1 MTMAR
6 WIVAGCFTWALASPV
21 MAFDSLGEIKAD
33 LAKCSGCLHRNLLQ
47 ARLNYRLKMIQAAEI
62 SMAGIAGRVPGTDTR
77 MRGAV
82 AGVAGNLAANAGIN
96 GSGAPAPS
104 RAAQEALRGQTAMSA
119 YVSVYGTSEINPAEF
134 RLSIRQRLRES
145 AVTSY
150 PYSAPVIGFQLR
162 RQGGHRFTSQDH
174 HQIRPYH
181 APGLRNQTKTTS
193 VPTATYDVSAE
204 FRRLVPGTTTANNPI
219 RDEALWKIAS
229 SGEVGQVAAIGIA
242 DEALKQAIQFVDS
255 WASVNPRRPA
265 ITFKAKQPVTPGSPP
280 QTNHPEIVL
289 LHETV
294 QPLFKGAV
302 DSVYD
307 VHQSQRDM
315 VEKQLSSLAAGGQ
328 KVLTC
333 QYGPRNAV
341 TPVGFKDYSFWY
353 PAPPSDLMKYMLST
367 FGHPFMRLGLISVT
381 KCPSTAAGAELL
393 FRQRFN

>member
-1 MTMAR
+1 MGTGSQTRTTTNYDPTM
-6 WIVAGCFTWALASPV
+6 P
-21 MAFDSLGEIKAD
+21 K
-33 LAKCSGCLHRNLLQ
+33 
-47 ARLNYRLKMIQAAEI
+47 
-62 SMAGIAGRVPGTDTR
+62 
-77 MRGAV
+77 
-82 AGVAGNLAANAGIN
+82 
-96 GSGAPAPS
+96 
-104 RAAQEALRGQTAMSA
+104 
-119 YVSVYGTSEINPAEF
+119 
-134 RLSIRQRLRES
+134 
-145 AVTSY
+145 
-150 PYSAPVIGFQLR
+150 
-162 RQGGHRFTSQDH
+162 
-174 HQIRPYH
+174 
-181 APGLRNQTKTTS
+181 GLRNQTKTTS

-219 RDEALWKIAS
+219 RDEAIWKIAS

-265 ITFKAKQPVTPGSPP
+265 IAFKAKPPVTPGPPP

-341 TPVGFKDYSFWY
+341 TPEGFKDYSFWY
-353 PAPPSDLMKYMLST
+353 PAPPPDLMKYMLST